1 MLGGDQVPVEVLIIK
16 EQETAIHE
24 GNIKDASLKRCSY
37 RDVDGLEAQSLPQA
51 QSTLYNE
58 KTVCQHL
65 IVKKRVTLTFPK
77 RSVQMPVTYRLAKD
91 YNVAANIIRAQV
103 APNQIGKLVVEL
115 SGDIDQLDAAL
126 DWMRSQDIGVSFAS
140 REIMIDEDTCVH
152 CGLCTGVCPTEALTL
167 DPQSF
172 KLTFTRSRCIVCEQC
187 IPTCPVQA
195 ISTNF

>member
-1 MLGGDQVPVEVLIIK
+1 
-16 EQETAIHE
+16 
-24 GNIKDASLKRCSY
+24 
-37 RDVDGLEAQSLPQA
+37 
-51 QSTLYNE
+51 
-58 KTVCQHL
+58 
-65 IVKKRVTLTFPK
+65 
-77 RSVQMPVTYRLAKD
+77 MPVTYRLAKEF
-91 YNVAANIIRAQV
+91 NVAANIIRAQV

-115 SGDIDQLDAAL
+115 SGDIDQLDAAI
-126 DWMRSQDIGVSFAS
+126 DWMRSQDINVSFS
-140 REIMIDEDTCVH
+140 NREILIDEDSCVH